1 MQDNFIIHEI
11 PGYICNLFL
20 VEYDDGMLLLDCG
33 SIADVKR
40 VEDYCENVIHRPV
53 SDIKLAVVSH
63 NHPDHAGGASVWR
76 NAYHIPLAA
85 HPRIDYWY
93 DGAGGYLQ
101 HKIDCYLASWVA
113 YRKNIKLEKIL
124 FNRKIKPDYVLNDM
138 DELPYFP
145 DWRAFHIPGHT
156 MNDVALYHEEEKTL
170 YPGDCV
176 MDVGGKFLLPVP
188 ILFPNKMADSFDRLA
203 ELDVN
208 KIYLAH
214 GSTIDTEEPEEIF
227 EHMKTLL
234 MKPPNPLTR
243 LAYKVSLFSPEYRR
257 NGNGDARNGGRIIV
271 KDQT

>member
-1 MQDNFIIHEI
+1 
-11 PGYICNLFL
+11 
-20 VEYDDGMLLLDCG
+20 
-33 SIADVKR
+33 
-40 VEDYCENVIHRPV
+40 
-53 SDIKLAVVSH
+53 
-63 NHPDHAGGASVWR
+63 
-76 NAYHIPLAA
+76 
-85 HPRIDYWY
+85 
-93 DGAGGYLQ
+93 
-101 HKIDCYLASWVA
+101 
-113 YRKNIKLEKIL
+113 
-124 FNRKIKPDYVLNDM
+124 M